1 MLISEVKI
9 KLQTLISQLLLIYLP
24 YPTSDAN
31 CIIITMNFN
40 AISKKW
46 ISWTYTILISENIEL
61 IGFI

>member
-9 KLQTLISQLLLIYLP
+9 KLQTIISQLLLIHLP

-31 CIIITMNFN
+31 SIIITMNFN

-46 ISWTYTILISENIEL
+46 ITWTYTILINENIEL

>member
-9 KLQTLISQLLLIYLP
+9 KLQTIISQLLLIHLP
-24 YPTSDAN
+24 YPTSDVN
-31 CIIITMNFN
+31 SIIITMNFN

-46 ISWTYTILISENIEL
+46 ITWTYPILINENIEL